1 MLSIPAPQEPH
12 RRVGDTGELTT
23 PHDGHFIDFAF
34 EAAAI
39 AG

>member
-1 MLSIPAPQEPH
+1 MLSIPAPHEPQ
-12 RRVGDTGELTT
+12 RRLDDTGAFTA